1 MDDAT
6 LNQVS
11 HVPAL
16 ATLNQ
21 VGAGSRPWRAREA
34 APADGRLLRGPD
46 PAHQLRDQALPK
58 PAGGE
63 DQIRSLQGAS
73 YESVPHT
80 SLCLIRVCAV
90 HQSSLDVPCAPN
102 KLELYAR
109 QTQAQTSCS
118 GDSRGHE
125 IESSPC
131 QIERGGGGGRILAG
145 GRTPRSRII
154 AARAP
159 FLRYASIIAPI

>member
-1 MDDAT
+1 MGRETEAKETGGLTAEEILLMDDAT
-6 LNQVS
+6 LNQVC
-11 HVPAL
+11 
-16 ATLNQ
+16 
-21 VGAGSRPWRAREA
+21 AGSRPWRAREA

-109 QTQAQTSCS
+109 HRHRHRQAAQGIA
-118 GDSRGHE
+118 GDTR
-125 IESSPC
+125 SS
-131 QIERGGGGGRILAG
+131 LHH
-145 GRTPRSRII
+145 
-154 AARAP
+154 AR
-159 FLRYASIIAPI
+159 